1 MVQRINKLSDLS
13 DRIGFT
19 LLSAPDRFP
28 AVGAFGSDQKKNLLI
43 AFDILH
49 EGFPL
54 VEKKIKDPAQLEKLQ
69 QLLKDALLAYQQG
82 ERKKGAHLLQ
92 DFEEIVFP
100 NRFKEYEERKG
111 DNA

>member
-1 MVQRINKLSDLS
+1 MAQRINKLSDLS

-28 AVGAFGSDQKKNLLI
+28 TVGAFGSDQKKNLLI
-43 AFDILH
+43 AFDILQ